1 MHRGLGRKH
10 VFRGA
15 HRFHLVVFAVPD
27 VPALPSPEDTL
38 YALDLFGT
46 AVFAVSGAL
55 AAGRRHMD
63 LFGVLVIAAVTA
75 IGGGTARD
83 LLLDRH
89 PVFWIADLWY
99 LGSIS
104 AAALS
109 TFVYTAAARP
119 PRSALPIADAFGL
132 AIFTVVGS
140 KVAIDGGVP
149 TVVVVLMG
157 AVTGTVGG
165 IIRDVLC
172 GDTPL
177 ILRREIYATAALG
190 GGVVYVVL
198 RGTSLPLPVA
208 TVAAVASVFLTR
220 LAALRWDLHLP
231 SFRIGEPPR

>member
-1 MHRGLGRKH
+1 
-10 VFRGA
+10 VP
-15 HRFHLVVFAVPD
+15 HLVLIVLDFLT
-27 VPALPSPEDTL
+27 VPAPEETL

-75 IGGGTARD
+75 VGGGTVRD

-99 LGSIS
+99 LGTI
-104 AAALS
+104 ATAALS
-109 TFVYTAAARP
+109 TFLYTAAARP

-132 AIFTVVGS
+132 AIFTVVGA
-140 KVAIDGGVP
+140 KVSIEMGSP
-149 TVVVVLMG
+149 TVIVVLMG

-165 IIRDVLC
+165 ILRDVLC
-172 GDTPL
+172 DETPL

-190 GGVVYVVL
+190 GGLVYVVL
-198 RGTSLPLPVA
+198 RGTALPLP
-208 TVAAVASVFLTR
+208 TPTIAAVSSVFLTR
-220 LAALRWDLHLP
+220 LAALRWNLHLP
-231 SFRIGEPPR
+231 SFRIGDPPG

>member
-1 MHRGLGRKH
+1 
-10 VFRGA
+10 VI
-15 HRFHLVVFAVPD
+15 FAVAD
-27 VPALPSPEDTL
+27 ALSLPSPEDTL

-75 IGGGTARD
+75 VGGGTVRD

-99 LGSIS
+99 LGTI
-104 AAALS
+104 AAAAGS
-109 TFVYTAAARP
+109 TFLYTAVARP
-119 PRSALPIADAFGL
+119 PRSALPVADAFGL
-132 AIFTVVGS
+132 AIFTVVGA
-140 KVAIDGGVP
+140 KVTIDAGSP

-172 GDTPL
+172 DETPL

-190 GGVVYVVL
+190 GGAVYVGL
-198 RGTSLPLPVA
+198 QGTALPLPVA
-208 TVAAVASVFLTR
+208 TIAAVAAVFLVR